1 MDLLPLWRAL
11 AGADP
16 IPVSEYRGGTTMRG
30 SGIKGHEVGRQME
43 SVGFQ
48 EGEWKMTWKS
58 FSVQSWN
65 IAEGRC
71 FMKVHLSAQT
81 SWPWRVDF
89 FSDSRRKWAL
99 TLLTTS

>member
-11 AGADP
+11 PGADP

-48 EGEWKMTWKS
+48 EGEWKMTW
-58 FSVQSWN
+58 
-65 IAEGRC
+65 
-71 FMKVHLSAQT
+71 
-81 SWPWRVDF
+81 RVSQF
-89 FSDSRRKWAL
+89 RVG
-99 TLLTTS
+99 TLLKGGVL